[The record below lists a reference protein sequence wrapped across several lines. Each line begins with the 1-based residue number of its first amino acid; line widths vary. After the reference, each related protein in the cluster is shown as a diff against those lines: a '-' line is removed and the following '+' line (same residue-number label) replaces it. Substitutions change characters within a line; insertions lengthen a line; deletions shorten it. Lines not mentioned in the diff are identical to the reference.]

1 MSMPD
6 FFTILLLS
14 YPASPK
20 SCLHTHVSMSIHAFL
35 HVHACMFMSAC
46 LQVCVSMSKSTC
58 LLTILLVPVIT
69 HKSQACLRIHVCKSM
84 IAFLHVHVFLVAC
97 LHVFVCMGM
106 STSVCP
112 WLHLCLSTS
121 ACPCLHVHVCVSAC
135 PCPHLCMSM
144 PACLHAASLHVHVC
158 ISACPCLHAHVFMSM
173 SASVSMSKPSTWM
186 TYNQH
191 TTKIPLLLSHLH
203 KHPSFLGSMILDM
216 IDPKIPV
223 FMGFWTLYR
232 YDMGEGVKWHNPGS

>member
-14 YPASPK
+14 YPTSPK
-20 SCLHTHVSMSIHAFL
+20 SCLHTHVCMSIHAFL

-46 LQVCVSMSKSTC
+46 LQVSVSMSKSTC

-69 HKSQACLRIHVCKSM
+69 HKSQACLRIH
-84 IAFLHVHVFLVAC
+84 AFLHVHVFLAAC
-97 LHVFVCMGM
+97 LHVLVCMCM

-121 ACPCLHVHVCVSAC
+121 ACPCLHFHVCVSAC

-203 KHPSFLGSMILDM
+203 KNPSFLGSMILDM

-223 FMGFWTLYR
+223 FMVFWTLYR